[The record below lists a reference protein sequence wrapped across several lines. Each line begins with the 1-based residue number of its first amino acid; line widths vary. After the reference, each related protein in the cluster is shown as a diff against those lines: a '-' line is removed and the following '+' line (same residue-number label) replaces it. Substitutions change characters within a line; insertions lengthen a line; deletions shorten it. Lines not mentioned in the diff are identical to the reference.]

1 MILSTLLALVACST
15 PEAPKPAPAPQ
26 VAAPAPTPTPMPMSP
41 DMKMEPG
48 TTMPSGMPMAAPSGE
63 EKEEADAGPATV
75 IPDTYAAIVT
85 EMQARE
91 AKIKDLLAAGQL
103 KDVHAQ
109 AKVVMDLAVAA
120 PSKAPAASQAKVAL
134 KALDLK
140 KEADELHD
148 LADEGNAAG
157 AKTAFDAMS
166 ADIAFLAA
174 VSG

>member
-1 MILSTLLALVACST
+1 MILSALLSLVACST
-15 PEAPKPAPAPQ
+15 PEAPKPAPAPPI
-26 VAAPAPTPTPMPMSP
+26 AAPAPMPAGMPMSP

-48 TTMPSGMPMAAPSGE
+48 ATMPAGMPMAAPAGE
-63 EKEEADAGPATV
+63 EKAEADAGPATV
-75 IPDTYAAIVT
+75 IPDTYAGIVT

-109 AKVVMDLAVAA
+109 AKVIMDLAVAA
-120 PSKAPAASQAKVAL
+120 PSKAPAASQAKVSL

-148 LADEGNAAG
+148 HADDGDAAG
-157 AKTAFDAMS
+157 ARTAFDAVS
-166 ADIAFLAA
+166 ADIAVLAS
-174 VSG
+174 VPG

>member
-1 MILSTLLALVACST
+1 MILSALFALVACST
-15 PEAPKPAPAPQ
+15 PEAPRPAPVPPI
-26 VAAPAPTPTPMPMSP
+26 AAPAPVPAPMPMLP

-48 TTMPSGMPMAAPSGE
+48 TTMPSGMPMSAPAGE
-63 EKEEADAGPATV
+63 DKADAGPATV

-91 AKIKDLLAAGQL
+91 SKIKDLLAAGQL
-103 KDVHAQ
+103 KDVHPH
-109 AKVVMDLAVAA
+109 AKVIMDLAVAA

-157 AKTAFDAMS
+157 AKTAFDAVS